1 MENKAIGLVS
11 SMINNLIENCPDVY
25 EQTLSWEPISIR
37 ELTLELMGATLAHVS
52 NTTIDAE
59 DHLYDLYLWFVTSDS
74 VICVV
79 HIYPNQEDDDITV
92 YTSIQ
97 RASMV

>member
-1 MENKAIGLVS
+1 MENKTIGLVG

-37 ELTLELMGATLAHVS
+37 ELTLELRGATLAHVS
-52 NTTIDAE
+52 NTAIDAE
-59 DHLYDLYLWFVTSDS
+59 EYLYDLYLWFVTSDS
-74 VICVV
+74 TICVV

-92 YTSIQ
+92 YTSIE
-97 RASMV
+97 RAYMV